1 MYGHDITL
9 RNSCFK
15 VLLTIYYCYYYCDFT
30 ICIFIIVLID
40 HFMSYFLSNR
50 KIMLITT
57 KKTIIGFEINQD
69 CFLEIEESKRRL
81 LKRFSGVIEKGL

>member
-1 MYGHDITL
+1 
-9 RNSCFK
+9 
-15 VLLTIYYCYYYCDFT
+15 
-30 ICIFIIVLID
+30 
-40 HFMSYFLSNR
+40 MSYFLSNR

-81 LKRFSGVIEKGL
+81 LKRFSGVIEKGLSLTLFKVSNKDKEETLNEVVLRSL